1 MLAFMYGNE
10 AGEHRLTELAVV
22 NCKKMVKNARKLA
35 LRKIQK
41 NSKISKICLMRPHT
55 DTFLSVLG
63 VSRLCNLVDVARR

>member
-1 MLAFMYGNE
+1 MYGNE
-10 AGEHRLTELAVV
+10 AVEHRLSELAVV

-41 NSKISKICLMRPHT
+41 KQHNIENRRNAPT
-55 DTFLSVLG
+55 YRYFLSLVG

>member
-1 MLAFMYGNE
+1 MYENE

-41 NSKISKICLMRPHT
+41 NSKISKIDVMRSHNRYL
-55 DTFLSVLG
+55 LSVMG
-63 VSRLCNLVDVARR
+63 VSRLCNLVDVAHR